1 MKQTIIFLF
10 FFSLNIFSAEGVKLW
25 KGFDT
30 SMNPEAVVNELNSM
44 NLYKSKA
51 KVNKIP
57 KKPKY
62 KIRPNTRIPVITKKR
77 VNQRIRLLE
86 LGQGIQVGDLG
97 LTGPYFEFDS
107 DDRLAE
113 VWFKLHRTP
122 GAQFS
127 WCSELLS
134 DDAENGFQAL
144 ITLLQTKFD
153 VLEKDIKL
161 GLTDTSK
168 VTLSD
173 GITKIW
179 LTKEVYYKK
188 SLETDMYKCN
198 KYVGKVYLHYADKI
212 RTENIL
218 NKIVDD
224 VLDEA
229 SEAF

>member
-86 LGQGIQVGDLG
+86 QGQGIQVGDLG
-97 LTGPYFEFDS
+97 LTGPY
-107 DDRLAE
+107 
-113 VWFKLHRTP
+113 
-122 GAQFS
+122 
-127 WCSELLS
+127 
-134 DDAENGFQAL
+134 
-144 ITLLQTKFD
+144 
-153 VLEKDIKL
+153 
-161 GLTDTSK
+161 
-168 VTLSD
+168 
-173 GITKIW
+173 
-179 LTKEVYYKK
+179 
-188 SLETDMYKCN
+188 
-198 KYVGKVYLHYADKI
+198 
-212 RTENIL
+212 
-218 NKIVDD
+218 
-224 VLDEA
+224 
-229 SEAF
+229 